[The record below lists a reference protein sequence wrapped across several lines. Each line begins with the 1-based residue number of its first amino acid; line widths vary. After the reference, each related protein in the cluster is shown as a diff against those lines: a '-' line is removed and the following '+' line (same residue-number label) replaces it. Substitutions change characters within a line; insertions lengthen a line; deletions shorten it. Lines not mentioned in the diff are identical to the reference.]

1 MSQQG
6 ARPGRLTA
14 GLLAAVTLS
23 IGFARAAPA
32 AAPMGKDVS
41 VTIGMGVPMAP
52 ATKTDPFDFDLTTP
66 PAMAGGAPVIMTVS
80 VTDLAA
86 RGANETL
93 TDASKR
99 KADAVAAAIN
109 AVLPKVAGQPAATVT
124 QKPAGFKEIVGM
136 KPPFLDAMGRVIR
149 KAEPIYAPAMQSF
162 VTIQGLYTV
171 PAVPAKP
178 AAKGNPAQPAVPGV
192 AAIKQTT
199 NPTQEVG
206 DAVKIGAGKPGAPPT
221 PTPSTGGMGSTGMS
235 APASG
240 MSAGGTPSF
249 VYFGVEETAIG
260 DVTPYAGETASQVL
274 QSLGSQLD
282 QTGVATTYDSLTDT
296 LTIDTIPAGD
306 TLVWGSTDSGLDFR
320 VAFGAGVPEPGAWM
334 LLLAGVGVPGAAI
347 RRRRAREARAAARC
361 GGADRPLSMASAGA
375 PWTSSP

>member
-1 MSQQG
+1 MII
-6 ARPGRLTA
+6 PGGGGRRWRA
-14 GLLAAVTLS
+14 EVALAAVIATCGGL
-23 IGFARAAPA
+23 AWAAPA
-32 AAPMGKDVS
+32 AAPAGKDVS
-41 VTIGMGVPMAP
+41 VTIVMGIPMAP

-66 PAMAGGAPVIMTVS
+66 PAMAGGAPVVVPVS
-80 VTDLAA
+80 ITDLAA

-109 AVLPKVAGQPAATVT
+109 AVLPKVGGQPAATVM

-199 NPTQEVG
+199 NPTQEGG
-206 DAVKIGAGKPGAPPT
+206 DAIKINAGKPGAPPT
-221 PTPSTGGMGSTGMS
+221 PTPSTGSMGSTGMS

-240 MSAGGTPSF
+240 MSADGTQSF
-249 VYFGVEETAIG
+249 VYFGIEEASIG
-260 DVTPYAGETASQVL
+260 DVTPYAGETAAQVL

-282 QTGVATTYDSLTDT
+282 QTGVPTTYDSLTDT
-296 LTIDTIPAGD
+296 LDITAIPAGD
-306 TLVWGSTDSGLDFR
+306 TLVWGNTDSSLDFSL
-320 VAFGAGVPEPGAWM
+320 AFGAVVPEPRAW
-334 LLLAGVGVPGAAI
+334 LLMLAGVGGLGAAI
-347 RRRRAREARAAARC
+347 RRRRAGASQDAARC
-361 GGADRPLSMASAGA
+361 GGADRPLSVAS
-375 PWTSSP
+375 WTSSP